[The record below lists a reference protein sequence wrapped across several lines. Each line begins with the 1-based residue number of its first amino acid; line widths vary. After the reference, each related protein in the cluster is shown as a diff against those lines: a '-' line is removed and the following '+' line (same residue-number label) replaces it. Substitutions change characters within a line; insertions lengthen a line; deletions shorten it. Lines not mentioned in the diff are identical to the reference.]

1 MVTTGGGGVKRKFF
15 ETRKSLVC
23 LNADGQV
30 PMDRGLNW
38 PQEVELCPW
47 ERGNSVT
54 RPLLSIYM
62 GAFSVPD
69 TAGGIGI
76 QKQIKGAKTPV
87 LVALTFYS
95 QEIDSKQHNK

>member
-23 LNADGQV
+23 LNADGQM
-30 PMDRGLNW
+30 PMDRGVNW

-54 RPLLSIYM
+54 CPLLSIYLS
-62 GAFSVPD
+62 AFSVHWD
-69 TAGGIGI
+69 TETNKRSKNPLHPRGPYI
-76 QKQIKGAKTPV
+76 
-87 LVALTFYS
+87 LLTANR
-95 QEIDSKQHNK
+95 Q

>member
-1 MVTTGGGGVKRKFF
+1 M
-15 ETRKSLVC
+15 C
-23 LNADGQV
+23 LNPNGEV
-30 PMDRGLNW
+30 PMEKGLNW

-62 GAFSVPD
+62 SAFCVPD

-76 QKQIKGAKTPV
+76 QQQIKWAKIPI
-87 LVALTFYS
+87 LEALTFYS
-95 QEIDSKQHNK
+95 QEIDNKQHNK